1 MECFLQRDITAGCLL
16 QQGVCYSGVLQQH
29 VCNSVVFATAGALQ
43 LDVFYSGM
51 FVTGRVFVTARCL
64 LQHGICY
71 SGVFCYRRV
80 FVTGG
85 GGGVAVAGC
94 MLRRNVGYSF
104 LQHDICYSGEFVTAG
119 FYSEVFV
126 TETYEDAHWQTKM

>member
-1 MECFLQRDITAGCLL
+1 MFFTAGCLL
-16 QQGVCYSGVLQQH
+16 QGGCLLQPDVYYSM
-29 VCNSVVFATAGALQ
+29 VFATVGC
-43 LDVFYSGM
+43 
-51 FVTGRVFVTARCL
+51 FVTEGCL
-64 LQHGICY
+64 LRGE
-71 SGVFCYRRV
+71 
-80 FVTGG
+80 